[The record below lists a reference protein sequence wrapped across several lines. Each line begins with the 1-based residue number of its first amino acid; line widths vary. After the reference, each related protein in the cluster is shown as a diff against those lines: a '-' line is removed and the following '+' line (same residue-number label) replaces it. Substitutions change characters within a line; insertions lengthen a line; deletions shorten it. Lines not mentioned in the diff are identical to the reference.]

1 MNTFVRGP
9 MRNEGGGLLSAEI
22 RLPDIYGIFDFVV
35 KFQEPGFQSI
45 DQKFSITINPIRNGI
60 LEFVPNFVVPRNYPF
75 SERLRRFPKNSRL
88 EYRKSY
94 DMYDR
99 FIPCAFPYYLSAF
112 SMMIGAFLMGF
123 TVLYHEGG
131 DVAPRPK
138 PEPVPVTK
146 PTPKIKAVPKR
157 VKKRQ

>member
-60 LEFVPNFVVPRNYPF
+60 LEF
-75 SERLRRFPKNSRL
+75 FPKIFFLIILNFRNDFGTSQKL
-88 EYRKSY
+88 LSK
-94 DMYDR
+94 
-99 FIPCAFPYYLSAF
+99 IPEKL
-112 SMMIGAFLMGF
+112 
-123 TVLYHEGG
+123 
-131 DVAPRPK
+131 
-138 PEPVPVTK
+138 
-146 PTPKIKAVPKR
+146 
-157 VKKRQ
+157 

>member
-60 LEFVPNFVVPRNYPF
+60 VEFVPNFLVPRNYLF
-75 SERLRRFPKNSRL
+75 SEF
-88 EYRKSY
+88 EDFRKT
-94 DMYDR
+94 
-99 FIPCAFPYYLSAF
+99 L
-112 SMMIGAFLMGF
+112 
-123 TVLYHEGG
+123 V
-131 DVAPRPK
+131 
-138 PEPVPVTK
+138 
-146 PTPKIKAVPKR
+146 
-157 VKKRQ
+157 